1 MSWYLLDT
9 NHLSEV
15 IRPVSL
21 LRERLRRGRR
31 DGHVFGLCV
40 PVLCELE
47 AGIVQTADPAD
58 YRRRLRRSMS
68 LFRLWPL
75 DSAVARIYGD
85 FFIAL
90 RRRGRALSQVDIM
103 EAALCRHMNLILLS
117 TDADFDALP
126 GIRRENWLAPTASVE
141 S

>member
-9 NHLSEV
+9 NHLSEA
-15 IRPVSL
+15 IRPISL
-21 LRERLRRGRR
+21 LRERLRRARL

-75 DSAVARIYGD
+75 DATVARIYGEY
-85 FFIAL
+85 FISL

-103 EAALCRHMNLILLS
+103 VAALCRHMDLTLLS
-117 TDADFDALP
+117 TDSDFDSLP
-126 GIRRENWLAPTASVE
+126 DIHRENWLAPTAASN